1 MRIIS
6 LALFIIISFGANADI
21 KNITCSG
28 KYVGD
33 GETIES
39 VRQYVFDTDDFTKES
54 PSYEYTLISYNVNGK
69 PKSKFIDQFGET
81 YRYPMKVSPSTLSFD
96 SCSNVKNL
104 GTSCIFRDM
113 GMSLMST
120 IHISRKDL
128 SVTGGMNG
136 DYKCEL
142 KNYVSDNV
150 I

>member
-6 LALFIIISFGANADI
+6 LALFIIISIRANADI
-21 KNITCSG
+21 KEITCH
-28 KYVGD
+28 
-33 GETIES
+33 GEFYGNGEKVET
-39 VRQYVFDTDDFTKES
+39 VRKYVFDTVDFTKES

-69 PKSKFIDQFGET
+69 PKSEFLDQFGET

-104 GTSCIFRDM
+104 GTSCYFRDM

-128 SVTGGMNG
+128 SVTGGLKG
-136 DYKCEL
+136 DYKCEI
-142 KNYVSDNV
+142 KDFVSDN
-150 I
+150 II